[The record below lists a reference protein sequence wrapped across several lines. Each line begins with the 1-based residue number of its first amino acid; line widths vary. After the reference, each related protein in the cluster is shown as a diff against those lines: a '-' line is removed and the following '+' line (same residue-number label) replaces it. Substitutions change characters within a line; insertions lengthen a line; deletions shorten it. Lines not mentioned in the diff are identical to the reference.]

1 MTRGSIFELR
11 IYANPVAQARPRFAR
26 TGNFVKTYDPAKSVN
41 WKRMVNA
48 EAQRRVRETGFKMF
62 PAGVPLVASFEFIF
76 QRPPSVPFKKRPYHT
91 VKPDFSN
98 LLKGCEDALSG
109 VVYHDDAQLIEGW
122 VGKRYVSPDS
132 QPGVIIKIWQ
142 KELTVNQ

>member
-1 MTRGSIFELR
+1 MTHDIFELR

-48 EAQRRVRETGFKMF
+48 EAQRRVRETNFKMF
-62 PAGVPLVASFEFIF
+62 PAGIPLVASFEFIF
-76 QRPPSVPFKKRPYHT
+76 QRPPSVSAKKRPHHT
-91 VKPDFSN
+91 VKPDLDN
-98 LLKGCEDALSG
+98 LIKGCKDALRN
-109 VVYHDDAQLIEGW
+109 VVYFDDAQIVSYAHAL
-122 VGKRYVSPDS
+122 KRYVSPDS